1 LFIESTFGLS
11 GPDAKRKWDLYAPY
25 GKPAEME
32 LLRQA
37 VVDARTFAA
46 QAHSASSGAADD
58 ARNAAAL
65 LHAAKHAFVPIKARY
80 EQVTE
85 REAAGNRFTAWLKDC
100 LAFVGHDPWNSTE
113 SHSQLKAR
121 LVHEQS
127 WIQERRSTHRCLGI
141 QGMNRVKLA
150 RNPPFTTEKIDDRRR
165 QLEVD
170 IIALMGSC
178 PSWPAS

>member
-1 LFIESTFGLS
+1 LFIESTFGLN

-25 GKPAEME
+25 STPAEME
-32 LLRQA
+32 LLRPA

-58 ARNAAAL
+58 AQNAAAL
-65 LHAAKHAFVPIKARY
+65 LHAAKDAFVPIKARY

-85 REAAGNRFTAWLKDC
+85 REAAENRFTVWLKDC
-100 LAFVGHDPWNSTE
+100 LAFVGYDPWNSTE

-121 LVHEQS
+121 LVDEQS
-127 WIQERRSTHRCLGI
+127 WIRERRFTHMLLSS
-141 QGMNRVKLA
+141 NRVKLA
-150 RNPPFTTEKIDDRRR
+150 EEPPFTTETIDDRRR